1 MCGKI
6 FLNLLTRCCLSSFTS
21 LPYIITPSPSLSPL
35 IILCINLC
43 FLFVSPSSHLP
54 TSSELLQ
61 EQASI
66 RRREHLVREAIV
78 GKSPGVYS
86 QLIKRFIISST
97 HFTALQMLNFKW
109 ALLAGPNWFNWRTRP
124 NCVLMV
130 CFCLLFDLEDEVAGA
145 QII

>member
-1 MCGKI
+1 MLSLL
-6 FLNLLTRCCLSSFTS
+6 FLFTAIH
-21 LPYIITPSPSLSPL
+21 YYSLSYPL
-35 IILCINLC
+35 PFNHPLHQPVFPFC
-43 FLFVSPSSHLP
+43 SPSSHLP

-61 EQASI
+61 EQASN

-130 CFCLLFDLEDEVAGA
+130 CFCLLFDLEDEVADA
-145 QII
+145 QLI